1 VESQSLVQI
10 DIARRAL
17 IEASTIP
24 EVKELRDKA
33 QVIQDYMKQQ
43 KYSFEAQNHAAE
55 LKLRAERR
63 LGEMLKEIERS
74 EGGRPEKNSFHH
86 GTSYQQVLK
95 ENEIGRTTAHRWQL
109 ESSMPEETFERFIA
123 ETKAEADELTS
134 RAALGIAMR
143 LKHEAKKG
151 ETCKAIIPDGLFSV
165 ISIDPPW
172 PYGGNYN
179 AFGHRVESPYREM
192 SIEDIMA
199 TDIPAAHDCVLWLW
213 ATNTFMHESYHILE
227 AWGFEPKTILTWF
240 KQQTGVGYWLRGQT
254 EHCILATVGQ
264 PQITHT
270 AQGTALIAK
279 ATNHSAKPEE
289 FYHLVE
295 SLCPGNK
302 LEMFARS
309 KRDGWKSYGDQ
320 LQERTV

>member
-1 VESQSLVQI
+1 MESQSLVQI

-63 LGEMLKEIERS
+63 LGEMLAEQIPH
-74 EGGRPEKNSFHH
+74 EGGRPGKPSHDVIVPPP
-86 GTSYQQVLK
+86 TLQQLG
-95 ENEIGRTTAHRWQL
+95 ITPMQSHRWQL

-123 ETKAEADELTS
+123 ETKAKADELTS

-143 LKHEAKKG
+143 LKHEAKKA
-151 ETCKAIIPDGLFSV
+151 ETNEAIMPDGLFGV

-199 TDIPAAHDCVLWLW
+199 IDIPAAHDCVLWLW